1 MEEQREEEKMDA
13 RERMEMRHTVTVG
26 MSWHEISKQKAL
38 ENLWREMK
46 LIGLTIKN
54 EHKKVK

>member
-13 RERMEMRHTVTVG
+13 RERMEMR
-26 MSWHEISKQKAL
+26 HEISKQKAL

-54 EHKKVK
+54 EYKKVK

>member
-13 RERMEMRHTVTVG
+13 REKMKMRHTVTVG
-26 MSWHEISKQKAL
+26 MSWYEISKQKAL

-46 LIGLTIKN
+46 LIGLTVKK
-54 EHKKVK
+54 EYKKVK